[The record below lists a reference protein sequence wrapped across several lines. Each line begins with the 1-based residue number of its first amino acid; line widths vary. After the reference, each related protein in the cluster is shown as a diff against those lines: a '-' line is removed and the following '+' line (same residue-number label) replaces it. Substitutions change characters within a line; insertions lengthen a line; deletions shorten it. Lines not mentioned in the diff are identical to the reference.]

1 MGDTAVRQPR
11 QRVTRADGSVAVQ
24 TKRPR
29 ADVLYYPRHRW
40 ATVLVRRTHD
50 VELAREL
57 AEARWAEIGEDA
69 PLVHHRIGWWATYAS
84 SDPVPTDAAEDQH
97 GRVVRWTRDD
107 REHAAGPGVE
117 FRP

>member
-1 MGDTAVRQPR
+1 M
-11 QRVTRADGSVAVQ
+11 
-24 TKRPR
+24 
-29 ADVLYYPRHRW
+29 
-40 ATVLVRRTHD
+40 LVRRTHD

-57 AEARWAEIGEDA
+57 AEARWAEIGETA

-84 SDPVPTDAAEDQH
+84 SEPAPTDAAEDQH